1 MEITIHQAEV
11 ELAVKRYISSIM
23 TLASG
28 SNFEIEFAAT
38 RGPKGFS
45 ASINVTP
52 PDLVVAE
59 PEQAVLTREPEKATG
74 SAAETVAQVPEKG
87 LRKPRTLTVEQKAPE
102 SAAVAHKEEVAT
114 TAQAQAKEA
123 TSEQQG
129 APADGDEQAVGGK
142 GFPGFESENGDSDG
156 AASTDSGDQE
166 EQSAVADVTK
176 TASNDTGATT
186 AEPSTRKSLFGGL
199 SRPSN
204 H

>member
-23 TLASG
+23 TLAPG

-59 PEQAVLTREPEKATG
+59 PEQVVLTREPEKATE
-74 SAAETVAQVPEKG
+74 SAAEASKTNT
-87 LRKPRTLTVEQKAPE
+87 RKPRTLTVEQKAPE
-102 SAAVAHKEEVAT
+102 PAATAQEEEVAT

-123 TSEQQG
+123 TSKQQG
-129 APADGDEQAVGGK
+129 ASADGDGQAVAVGGA
-142 GFPGFESENGDSDG
+142 GFPGFENENQDTGGKTDVGVTEQQAAKVETVSDG
-156 AASTDSGDQE
+156 
-166 EQSAVADVTK
+166 
-176 TASNDTGATT
+176 NNATT

-199 SRPSN
+199 GRPSN